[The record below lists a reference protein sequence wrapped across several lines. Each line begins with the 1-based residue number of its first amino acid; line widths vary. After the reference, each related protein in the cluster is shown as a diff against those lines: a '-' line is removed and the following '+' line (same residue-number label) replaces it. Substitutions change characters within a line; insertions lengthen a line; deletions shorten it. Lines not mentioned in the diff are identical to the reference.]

1 MIVESEGYKID
12 FKDALNAFK
21 FDETDKSKN
30 NYHGVTALKAVDII
44 AEFEDKFVFVEIKK
58 YDNPSEFNESFYI
71 GDYDT
76 SPRHKYFSWLKN
88 YLKHKFRDSFLYRY
102 AENKVDRPI
111 HYICLLNFENALNV
125 ELAKSLRREL
135 PLNKPS
141 KRWINILSKSCN
153 VVNLKKWNEV
163 FTNWPAVEI

>member
-21 FDETDKSKN
+21 FDETDKNKS

-44 AEFEDKFVFVEIKK
+44 AEFEDKYVFVEIKK
-58 YDNPSEFNESFYI
+58 YDNSDELVDSFNFI
-71 GDYDT
+71 AGGT
-76 SPRHKYFSWLKN
+76 IPRHKYFSWLKN
-88 YLKHKFRDSFLYRY
+88 YLKSKFRDSFLYRY

-111 HYICLLNFENALNV
+111 HYICLLNFDNALNV
-125 ELAKSLRREL
+125 ELSKSLRREL

-141 KRWINILSKSCN
+141 ERWVHILSKSCN